1 MADQNKKKYMK
12 YEDAVYELVDGEARE
27 RLDALEAGTPR
38 VAATAASMELQP
50 NRLYVWPE
58 MPRLSITLAAPTDP
72 NAVGEYHFL
81 FTSGAA
87 ATALTLPDSVLLP
100 EGWETEP
107 NRRYEISI
115 LEGCMSAQSWAVS
128 ANA

>member
-1 MADQNKKKYMK
+1 MTPPPTRGWRIDLALWAPLLIFAAGLLCMK
-12 YEDAVYELVDGEARE
+12 F
-27 RLDALEAGTPR
+27 
-38 VAATAASMELQP
+38 
-50 NRLYVWPE
+50 
-58 MPRLSITLAAPTDP
+58 AP
-72 NAVGEYHFL
+72 L
-81 FTSGAA
+81 
-87 ATALTLPDSVLLP
+87 LTLPDSVLLP